1 VHNPGMES
9 QAVVHGTP
17 VKQFSV
23 MIANRVGSLAALV
36 KLLRS
41 TAIEVLGL
49 SMQDS
54 RDATVVR
61 LITSDPEGTEHLFM
75 ERGIPHTTC
84 TPLVV
89 AFRESGPDLLECL
102 EQLMICETNIDFA
115 YSLLP
120 GPRGHSMLAL
130 HVDDYE
136 FALSVLNR
144 GGFKLAYQED
154 LSR

>member
-1 VHNPGMES
+1 MEK
-9 QAVVHGTP
+9 QKVEHGTS

-36 KLLRS
+36 KLLRATS
-41 TAIEVLGL
+41 IEVLGL

-61 LITSDPEGTEHLFM
+61 LITSDPEATEHLFM

-89 AFRESGPDLLECL
+89 VLRESGPDLLECL
-102 EQLMICETNIDFA
+102 EQLMIGETNIDFA

-136 FALSVLNR
+136 FALSALNR